1 MSEAGR
7 QEVQAVFKR
16 LRAAATNKVC
26 FDCGAKNPSWASITY
41 GVFLCIDCSG
51 THRSLGVHLTFI
63 RSTELDSNW
72 TWFQLRCMQVGG
84 NANAGTFFCHHGCT
98 TTDTNAK
105 YNSRAASLYR
115 EKIKGLANNA
125 LRTHGTDLWLDG
137 ASTVAAITSP
147 QKKEADFFAEHTE
160 HTSGAWE
167 SEPAP
172 SVPAL
177 ISNPAGAA
185 LSPDKE
191 DSEPERGPS
200 VDHLGT
206 SPKAATIADCER
218 LSGSAASPRK
228 EVKSSIVCKKKPAS
242 AKKGMGGV
250 RKTGGLGA
258 QKVSGQM
265 FNERERQAQA
275 TDRQCEQQQQQH
287 QPEDD
292 SIRVTS
298 MRLAYQELELQRKK
312 EEVKLQ
318 SADGKKRAQ
327 AERLG
332 MGLGARAGISHSVVE
347 EMKTIEQEAPAV
359 SKAKGKFDPF
369 DDAGFTSGPPKYRDN
384 PFALSDSLGGASG
397 GARGWGTDDSGG
409 DGGWSFLDREEVT
422 EVNLSSQSGRS
433 MRQTS
438 SDRPTSRR
446 KVDTSEAAGPAPTSD
461 EAQRKF
467 ANARAISSDMF
478 FGRDERAEDDTRVRL
493 ESMQGSSAISSAD
506 LFGDKKHDSNASMGS
521 ALPVA
526 PDMTQF
532 RQGVRTVAGKLS
544 VLANG
549 VMTSIQDRY
558 GS

>member
-137 ASTVAAITSP
+137 TSTAAAITSP

-160 HTSGAWE
+160 VGGCDRLVRSVSGSSTSHRSLG
-167 SEPAP
+167 
-172 SVPAL
+172 
-177 ISNPAGAA
+177 
-185 LSPDKE
+185 
-191 DSEPERGPS
+191 EPERGPS

-206 SPKAATIADCER
+206 SPKAATI
-218 LSGSAASPRK
+218 

-275 TDRQCEQQQQQH
+275 TDRQCEQQHQQQQHH

-292 SIRVTS
+292 SMVTS

-397 GARGWGTDDSGG
+397 GGGGARGWGTDDSGG

-446 KVDTSEAAGPAPTSD
+446 KADTSEAAGPAPTSD

-526 PDMTQF
+526 PDMAQF

>member
-1 MSEAGR
+1 
-7 QEVQAVFKR
+7 
-16 LRAAATNKVC
+16 C

-84 NANAGTFFCHHGCT
+84 NANASSYTRT
-98 TTDTNAK
+98 TA
-105 YNSRAASLYR
+105 
-115 EKIKGLANNA
+115 
-125 LRTHGTDLWLDG
+125 RTHGVCDGNYNHFNWYCVAELSLWTRENHRQARMQPHGESLWLDG

-160 HTSGAWE
+160 SCP
-167 SEPAP
+167 PAFIRP
-172 SVPAL
+172 NLQRILAL
-177 ISNPAGAA
+177 APNTAQSNT
-185 LSPDKE
+185 
-191 DSEPERGPS
+191 SEPERGPS

-206 SPKAATIADCER
+206 SPKVV
-218 LSGSAASPRK
+218 L

-242 AKKGMGGV
+242 APQMGGV

-292 SIRVTS
+292 SIPTVTARMLS
-298 MRLAYQELELQRKK
+298 YTWPTQELELQRKK

-332 MGLGARAGISHSVVE
+332 MGLLVHSGISHSVVE

-438 SDRPTSRR
+438 SDRRR

-506 LFGDKKHDSNASMGS
+506 LFGDKKHDSNGPSMGS

-526 PDMTQF
+526 PDMAQF